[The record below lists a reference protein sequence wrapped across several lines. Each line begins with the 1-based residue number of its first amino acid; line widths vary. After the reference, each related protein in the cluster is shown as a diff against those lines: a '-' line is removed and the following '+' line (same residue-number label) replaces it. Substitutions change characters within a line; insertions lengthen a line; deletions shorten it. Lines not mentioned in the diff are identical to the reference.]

1 MATVLRFEDLIVW
14 KLARELSQSI
24 THTIEE
30 KKGKLDYTLIRQIDS
45 SSGSIMDNIAEGFER
60 GNRKEFIQF
69 LGYAK
74 GSCGELRSQT
84 YRMLDKKII
93 SEEEFQVI
101 LNLCQRTSNL
111 IFRLMT
117 KLQQSPIA
125 GSRYKQKP
133 T

>member
-1 MATVLRFEDLIVW
+1 MATVQRFEDLIVW
-14 KLARELSQSI
+14 KLARELYQSI
-24 THTIEE
+24 AHTIEE
-30 KKGKLDYTLIRQIDS
+30 KKQNLDYSFIRQIDS

-117 KLQQSPIA
+117 KLQQSPIP
-125 GSRYKQKP
+125 GSRHKQKP
-133 T
+133 A

>member
-1 MATVLRFEDLIVW
+1 MATVQRFEDLVVW
-14 KLARELSQSI
+14 MLARELYQNI
-24 THTIEE
+24 ARIIEE
-30 KKGKLDYTLIRQIDS
+30 KKQKMDNAFIRQIDS

-84 YRMLDKKII
+84 YRMLDKQLI
-93 SEEEFQVI
+93 SEEEFQAI

-111 IFRLMT
+111 IFRLMA
-117 KLQQSPIA
+117 KLQQSSIP
-125 GSRYKQKP
+125 GSRHK
-133 T
+133 

>member
-1 MATVLRFEDLIVW
+1 M
-14 KLARELSQSI
+14 
-24 THTIEE
+24 
-30 KKGKLDYTLIRQIDS
+30 DYAFIRQIDS

>member
-1 MATVLRFEDLIVW
+1 MATVQRFEDLIVW
-14 KLARELSQSI
+14 TLARQLYQKISALVSEKRRLMDFALIHQ
-24 THTIEE
+24 IE
-30 KKGKLDYTLIRQIDS
+30 K

-74 GSCGELRSQT
+74 GSCGELRSQA
-84 YRMLDKKII
+84 YRMLDKKTI
-93 SEEEFQVI
+93 SEEEFQTI

-117 KLQQSPIA
+117 KLQQSPIP
-125 GSRYKQKP
+125 GSRHKQKP

>member
-1 MATVLRFEDLIVW
+1 MATVQRFEDLVVW
-14 KLARELSQSI
+14 KLARELYQNI
-24 THTIEE
+24 AHIIEE
-30 KKGKLDYTLIRQIDS
+30 KKQKMDYAFIRQIDS

-84 YRMLDKKII
+84 YRMRDKQLI
-93 SEEEFQVI
+93 SEEEFQAI

-117 KLQQSPIA
+117 KLQQSSIP
-125 GSRYKQKP
+125 GSRHK
-133 T
+133 